1 MEYYGWTTYNHENKA
16 VTINLAG
23 DYDAKTMLHELKH
36 GFQFEDQTY
45 SFASHGLGGGQYYD
59 FEDEVE
65 AHKRGSAID
74 GSSGKVDKEDYRN
87 ILHRGQA
94 GKIDQQRIGKKD
106 IWHKNVNPLIKL
118 FGL

>member
-65 AHKRGSAID
+65 AHKLS
-74 GSSGKVDKEDYRN
+74 
-87 ILHRGQA
+87 
-94 GKIDQQRIGKKD
+94 
-106 IWHKNVNPLIKL
+106 LIHICL
-118 FGL
+118 